1 MFIDTRQIRTLKNKI
16 FFSKFKINQTRFKLS
31 SYRLEVPIIPDV
43 VLQVVRV
50 ARDVDRDPALL
61 VLGLGLRVEVD
72 DGVAGHGVVVASG
85 VESRP
90 VNRLNN

>member
-1 MFIDTRQIRTLKNKI
+1 MFIDTRQNRTLENI
-16 FFSKFKINQTRFKLS
+16 LFKIQNKSNWEFKLS

-72 DGVAGHGVVVASG
+72 DGVAGLGVVLASG
-85 VESRP
+85 VEGRP
-90 VNRLNN
+90 INRLNN

>member
-1 MFIDTRQIRTLKNKI
+1 
-16 FFSKFKINQTRFKLS
+16 
-31 SYRLEVPIIPDV
+31 V

-72 DGVAGHGVVVASG
+72 DGVAGLGVVLASG
-85 VESRP
+85 VEGRP
-90 VNRLNN
+90 INRLNN